1 MTMTTI
7 GFIGFGLIGGSIAK
21 SIRKAHPDFKLAAYS
36 RSKDSLEKA
45 LMDHT
50 IDEIWDQVDHSF
62 SCCDYIFLC
71 TPVTCNV
78 GYLNQLKPLIKKG
91 CIITDVGST
100 KGNIHEAVKN
110 LSMEDCFIGGHPM
123 AGSERTGYEAS
134 SEILL
139 ENAYYVITP
148 TPLNKPDD
156 VKNFQNLV
164 TDMGAIPLILDS
176 KQHDQVV
183 AAISHLPHIIASAL
197 VNLVRDSDSKEE
209 TMKQVAAGGF
219 KDITRIASSS
229 PVMWEQICMENN
241 KNLAM
246 ILRRYIQSLND
257 ILVQIECAHSTALR
271 RFFEESKEYRNS
283 IQDRYS
289 GPLPKEHSI
298 YCDIADKTGAI
309 ATIATT
315 LSVHQI
321 NIKNIG
327 IIHNREFEEGVLK
340 IEFYEENACQEAIRI
355 LSSCRYQIYPRT

>member
-1 MTMTTI
+1 MITI

-21 SIRKAHPDFKLAAYS
+21 SIRKAHPDYTLAAYS
-36 RSKDSLEKA
+36 RTKAPLKKA
-45 LMDHT
+45 LAEHVIDH
-50 IDEIWDQVDHSF
+50 IWEQVDNSF
-62 SCCDYIFLC
+62 SQCDYIFLC
-71 TPVTCNV
+71 TPVTYNAD
-78 GYLNQLKPLIKKG
+78 YLKILKPLIKKG

-100 KGNIHEAVKN
+100 KDTIHQTVSE

-148 TPLNKPDD
+148 TL
-156 VKNFQNLV
+156 KNTPKTVQTFRQLV
-164 TDMGAIPLILDS
+164 RDMGAIPLLMDH

-197 VNLVRDSDSKEE
+197 VNLVRDSDTQEE
-209 TMKQVAAGGF
+209 IMKQVAAGGF

-229 PVMWEQICMENN
+229 PIMWEQICMENR
-241 KNLAM
+241 KNLAD
-246 ILRRYIQSLND
+246 ILKKYICSLNN
-257 ILVQIECAHSTALR
+257 ILTQIICADSTAIHH
-271 RFFEESKEYRNS
+271 FFEESKEYRNS
-283 IQDRYS
+283 IQDRHS
-289 GPLPKEHSI
+289 GPLPIEYSI
-298 YCDIADKTGAI
+298 YCDIVDKAGAI

-327 IIHNREFEEGVLK
+327 IIHNREFDEGVLK
-340 IEFYEENACQEAIRI
+340 IEFYEEDACQKAVQI
-355 LSSCRYQIYPRT
+355 LSSCHYQVYQRS